1 MTWDETFEKLSADW
15 RASAPNP
22 ARMQQLLGLLGHPEE
37 HLHFVHIA
45 GTNGKGSASAMLSSI
60 LIEAGYRTGTYISP
74 HLSAINERWAVDGE
88 NISDERLSEILEI
101 IQPVI
106 LSMADTPTKFEI
118 LTALGFLYFCQ
129 EGCQIVVL
137 EVGLG
142 GRLDATN
149 SIPVPD
155 CAMIMNIGLEHTEI
169 LGNTLQEIAFEKG
182 GIIKSGGDIVLY
194 HQSEEVRDV
203 IADLCLE
210 RSAILHETSPEESQP
225 LSMGAAVCQ
234 CFHYKNRKDLHLSLL
249 GKYQIRNACAVLD
262 AVDILIGKGYH
273 ISEAA
278 IRSGLE
284 YARWPGRF
292 EVLQTEPLFI
302 VDGAHN
308 PNGVE
313 ALMES
318 VKEYLSDYKIVFL
331 MGVMA
336 DKDYDDMIRLA
347 APYAAHFIAQMPGE
361 EPDRALEGSALATR
375 IHACFSGPVETAASV
390 REGVA
395 MALRASASDA
405 ALSEA
410 VTTTS
415 LSTIGAKSTSARSKT
430 AVVCFGS
437 LYQVSEI
444 RNALQEMPLECSN
457 SGR

>member
-22 ARMQQLLGLLGHPEE
+22 ARMQQLLERLGHPEE

-74 HLSAINERWAVDGE
+74 HLSAINERWSVDGE

-118 LTALGFLYFCQ
+118 LTALGFLYFYQ

-182 GIIKSGGDIVLY
+182 GIIKPGGDVVLY
-194 HQSEEVRDV
+194 HQSEEVRGV
-203 IADLCLE
+203 ITDLCRE
-210 RSAILHETSPEESQP
+210 RGAFLHETSSEESSR
-225 LSMGAAVCQ
+225 LNMETAVCQ
-234 CFHYKNRKDLHLSLL
+234 CFHYRNRKDLHLSLL
-249 GKYQIRNACAVLD
+249 GKYQVRNACAVLD
-262 AVDILIGKGYH
+262 AVDVLIGKGYH

-278 IRSGLE
+278 TRSGLE
-284 YARWPGRF
+284 HSRWPGRF
-292 EVLQTEPLFI
+292 EILQTEPLFI
-302 VDGAHN
+302 IDGAHN

-318 VKEYLSDYKIVFL
+318 VKEYLADYKIIFL

-361 EPDRALEGSALATR
+361 EPDRALEENTLAAR
-375 IHACFSGPVETAASV
+375 IHACFQGPVETAASV
-390 REGVA
+390 REGVS
-395 MALRASASDA
+395 MALRAADA

-410 VTTTS
+410 AATTS
-415 LSTIGAKSTSARSKT
+415 LSTIGAKSTTAKSKA

-444 RNALQEMPLECSN
+444 RNALHPLPK
-457 SGR
+457 